1 VNNTNKRLYKSHG
14 QGVAAAAILVVA
26 LSILQLQYTQQETQH
41 ENILSLIRLNL
52 IYCELIFIF
61 LFLFLKERS
70 FISLFD
76 LVWIFVV
83 HLYRYYVVILRRYS
97 FNPLW
102 DYCTIVL
109 FLSLVLRNRSTS
121 FITEVGFVL
130 VFQYLT

>member
-1 VNNTNKRLYKSHG
+1 MNNTNKWLNKSHG
-14 QGVAAAAILVVA
+14 RGVAAAAILVVA
-26 LSILQLQYTQQETQH
+26 LSILQMQYTQQETQH

-52 IYCELIFIF
+52 IYCELNF

-83 HLYRYYVVILRRYS
+83 HLYRYYVVILRRYI

-109 FLSLVLRNRSTS
+109 FLSLVLRNRSNS